1 MNGRDLDI
9 DRDILEAI
17 GMTAQHRRQLSLQ
30 LAGDNMID
38 RDIRR
43 DSLPHG

>member
-1 MNGRDLDI
+1 MDDRDLDI
-9 DRDILEAI
+9 DLDILDTA
-17 GMTAQHRRQLSLQ
+17 GMAAQHRRQLSLQ
-30 LAGDNMID
+30 LAGDNTSD

>member
-1 MNGRDLDI
+1 MDDRDLDI
-9 DRDILEAI
+9 DSDIREKA
-17 GMTAQHRRQLSLQ
+17 GMDSQKRRRLSLQ
-30 LAGDNMID
+30 LGGDNTSD